1 MYSLMESLFLQ
12 PYEQIINE
20 SLFNKKKDNEIIN
33 NEYKELLSSLKK
45 CMLKLKQQKDFKKKC
60 SNYTPNLTVESFED
74 INFKYND
81 AIILIIDDDQDIR
94 NEYRW
99 ILNSLVDILKEDY
112 KEIYNKWNFK
122 YGDGDEGCLYVKYII
137 KK

>member
-1 MYSLMESLFLQ
+1 MYSLMESLFL
-12 PYEQIINE
+12 ESDEHIINE

-94 NEYRW
+94 NEYSW
-99 ILNSLVDILKEDY
+99 ILNSLVNILKEDY
-112 KEIYNKWNFK
+112 KEIYSKWNFK
-122 YGDGDEGCLYVKYII
+122 YGDGDEGCIYVKHI